1 MYVSVCMC
9 VCVCECV
16 YNSVRE
22 REKEANPDH
31 DSTPLSTNATRRSR
45 DRSLTR
51 TVEVLDQ
58 RAIQDVPGR
67 NPTPLLRTVPL
78 PVHQKLVTTP
88 TRTDVKELT
97 DSVNRS
103 LLVNRRRRKGGA
115 GRSTDNRLD
124 AGHVKNRVNT
134 AQLTGQSESDRDR
147 TENLNN
153 RKGPNKAGHQL
164 ARTLLD
170 GQIAG
175 GKPHLLTTN
184 IPGGPD
190 PVTISGSTCAR
201 SSTT

>member
-1 MYVSVCMC
+1 MRTGGTAKQRERWLKWQTGEGERD
-9 VCVCECV
+9 VCVSMHVRVCV
-16 YNSVRE
+16 WVRVQQSVRE

-31 DSTPLSTNATRRSR
+31 DSTPLSTSATRRSR

-103 LLVNRRRRKGGA
+103 LLVNRRRRKGGGGSEHGQQA
-115 GRSTDNRLD
+115 WRRTREKPGEHGATDGTIWVWSR
-124 AGHVKNRVNT
+124 
-134 AQLTGQSESDRDR
+134 
-147 TENLNN
+147 
-153 RKGPNKAGHQL
+153 
-164 ARTLLD
+164 
-170 GQIAG
+170 
-175 GKPHLLTTN
+175 
-184 IPGGPD
+184 PD
-190 PVTISGSTCAR
+190 WEP
-201 SSTT
+201 